1 MTRSAP
7 GSGIAP
13 ALRGGA
19 MAVIAALCA
28 AAAVLVPAAATA
40 QTPEDLMPEAREFES
55 PENFAVEFRIGPYN
69 PEMED
74 NDAFDTFF
82 GDDSGPLLALELDL
96 IAYRLPDILYV
107 AGGGGIGWM
116 NFDGKT
122 LDDLGDETSEETSIE
137 IVPLNLLAVL
147 RIDAL
152 PRKLSV
158 PVIFTG
164 KIGYQWARWSTESG
178 GADEEDGWSVGLL
191 WALQLGLDL
200 DTFEPS
206 AARNMD
212 EEWGINHSFLF
223 FELFGFMPSDESLE
237 IGDDVA
243 WTAGLGFMF

>member
-1 MTRSAP
+1 MRFA
-7 GSGIAP
+7 AP
-13 ALRGGA
+13 ALG
-19 MAVIAALCA
+19 ALCA
-28 AAAVLVPAAATA
+28 ALAALPARAVA
-40 QTPEDLMPEAREFES
+40 QTDEDLMPEARQFES
-55 PENFAVEFRIGPYN
+55 SEQFGIEFRIGPYN
-69 PEMED
+69 PEMDD

-82 GDDSGPLLALELDL
+82 GDDAGPLLALELDL
-96 IAYRLPDILYV
+96 IAYRIPDILYL

-116 NFDGKT
+116 NFDGNT
-122 LDDLGDETSEETSIE
+122 RDDTGDSTSEETSLEVI
-137 IVPLNLLAVL
+137 PLNLLGVV
-147 RIDAL
+147 RVDAL

-164 KIGYQWARWSTESG
+164 KIGYQWARLSTESG

-191 WALQLGLDL
+191 WAVQLGLDL

-223 FELFGFMPSDESLE
+223 FELFGFMPNDESLE
-237 IGDDVA
+237 IGDDVS

>member
-1 MTRSAP
+1 MMRAV
-7 GSGIAP
+7 GLCALVALVAP
-13 ALRGGA
+13 AA
-19 MAVIAALCA
+19 PVAAQFA
-28 AAAVLVPAAATA
+28 EELVP
-40 QTPEDLMPEAREFES
+40 EERSFES
-55 PENFAVEFRIGPYN
+55 PENFAIEFRIGPYN

-74 NDAFDTFF
+74 NDAFETFF
-82 GDDSGPLLALELDL
+82 GEDSGPLLALELDL
-96 IAYRLPDILYV
+96 IAYRIPDILYL

-122 LDDLGDETSEETSIE
+122 RDELGAETSEETSLEVI
-137 IVPLNLLAVL
+137 PLNLLGVV

-164 KIGYQWARWSTESG
+164 KLGYQWARWSTESG
-178 GADEEDGWSVGLL
+178 GADEEAGWSVGLL
-191 WALQLGLDL
+191 WAVQLGLDL

-223 FELFGFMPSDESLE
+223 FELFGFMPSDESLDVA
-237 IGDDVA
+237 DDVS

>member
-1 MTRSAP
+1 MRRAANVLGALAAAIASAA
-7 GSGIAP
+7 AP
-13 ALRGGA
+13 AS
-19 MAVIAALCA
+19 
-28 AAAVLVPAAATA
+28 A
-40 QTPEDLMPEAREFES
+40 QIEEDLIPESRKFES
-55 PENFAVEFRIGPYN
+55 SENFAIEFRIGPYN

-116 NFDGKT
+116 NFDGNT
-122 LDDLGDETSEETSIE
+122 RDDSGDTTNEETSIE
-137 IVPLNLLAVL
+137 VIPLNLLAVL
-147 RIDAL
+147 RVDAL

-178 GADEEDGWSVGLL
+178 GAAEEAGWSVGPL
-191 WALQLGLDL
+191 WAVQLGLDL

-223 FELFGFMPSDESLE
+223 FELFGFMPSGESLE
-237 IGDDVA
+237 VGDDVS